1 MNGSVAK
8 TLGIGALLCI
18 AAFGLMALSMPPGVT
33 RSAVEISG
41 PDGRPCVGAVWRP
54 EGPPKA
60 VLVMGH
66 GVSTNRGV
74 MASIAK
80 AFAGQ
85 GYAVAAIDFW
95 GHGRSRERF
104 DWNANAAQLH
114 AWYAWARTEFPGVP
128 MAYLGHSMGGFAG
141 SVALKTDPT
150 LDAFV
155 SLGALPRD
163 GYPAVKTLVAAGQFE
178 ELFTPEQA
186 RASAEGKAE
195 VLISPWSDHVL
206 ETWDPVLISG
216 IVAWVDGAL
225 GVPPVEGY
233 SLARWWLALVAGS
246 VGLAASVLLATAA
259 TGLLRGPDGA
269 PRPLATKKRR
279 FSLNLYSPAARAFGC
294 AGEGQAP
301 RTDAFWRAA
310 MLGLVYSAAFILPL
324 SFLLTEDIFVSRL
337 DHPARAA
344 AWAVVGLVFAGLSL
358 LDKGQLER
366 FAIATPWQ
374 RFAVSA
380 VTRAAP
386 MVIIGLALRPLGPGA
401 AFMGMLLCI
410 LGFVFVM
417 LAVVHATATRAAGD
431 YRSGAIANGI
441 LIAWVFCYWFPL
453 NW

>member
-1 MNGSVAK
+1 
-8 TLGIGALLCI
+8 
-18 AAFGLMALSMPPGVT
+18 
-33 RSAVEISG
+33 
-41 PDGRPCVGAVWRP
+41 VGAVWRP
-54 EGPPKA
+54 DGDPKA

-66 GVSTNRGV
+66 GVSTNRSV

-85 GYAVAAIDFW
+85 GYAVTAIDFW

-104 DWNANAAQLH
+104 DWNTNAAQLH
-114 AWYAWARTEFPGVP
+114 AWYAWARSEFPGVP

-141 SVALKTDPT
+141 SVALQTDPS

-163 GYPAVKTLVAAGQFE
+163 GYPPVKTLVAAGQFE

-186 RASAEGKAE
+186 RASAEGKAD

-206 ETWDPVLISG
+206 ETWDPVLIAG

-225 GVPPVEGY
+225 GVPSVEGY
-233 SLARWWLALVAGS
+233 SWGRWWLALVAGS
-246 VGLAASVLLATAA
+246 LGLAASVLLATGA
-259 TGLLRGPDGA
+259 TGLLRGPDGT
-269 PRPLATKKRR
+269 PRPPAAKKRR
-279 FSLNLYSPAARAFGC
+279 FSLNLYAPAARIFGC

-301 RTDAFWRAA
+301 RTDTFWRAA
-310 MLGLVYSAAFILPL
+310 LLGLVYSAAFMLPL
-324 SFLLTEDIFVSRL
+324 SFLLTEDIFVARL
-337 DHPARAA
+337 DHPARAT
-344 AWAVVGLVFAGLSL
+344 AWAVVGLAFAGLSL

-366 FAIATPWQ
+366 LAITSPWQ

-380 VTRAAP
+380 ATRAVP
-386 MVIIGLALRPLGPGA
+386 MVIIGFALRPLGPGA

-417 LAVVHATATRAAGD
+417 LALVHATATRASGD
-431 YRSGAIANGI
+431 YRTGAIANGI

-453 NW
+453 SW